1 MIKAYHH
8 TAISVTDLERSI
20 RFYCDLLGMKMEWRI
35 DHKKGETYEKIVG
48 LKNVDVSF
56 AMLSG
61 WGSRIELFQFHSP
74 LGAPYPPDKPVS
86 DKGITHLAFQVEEI
100 DALYEK
106 LASNGVRFNAPPLVV
121 RPGVKAAYFRDP
133 DGITVEIVEYT

>member
-48 LKNVDVSF
+48 LSNVDVSF

-61 WGSRIELFQFHSP
+61 WGGRIEIFQFHSP

-100 DALYEK
+100 GPLHEK
-106 LASNGVRFNAPPLVV
+106 LASNGVRFNAPPLAV
-121 RPGVKAAYFRDP
+121 RPGVRAAYFRDP
-133 DGITVEIVEYT
+133 DGITIEIVEYS